1 MLNDSNRVG
10 WMKLGAGCGDLTYYT
25 VMCLI
30 ILFIMYN
37 IFIYIICSNHLICL
51 NICYTASSC
60 VRYHTPTA
68 PVQVEQVTGHG
79 WHGTSC
85 CATVPCLLDLHKGA
99 DMISMDGFDCGGHPG
114 HFLGLTSS
122 AVGLAWS
129 NVILSLCVCVTSL
142 LCTSRTSLTSTTF
155 YPFMWSLHVPSRLIF
170 VKSSAYLTI
179 CLSLIEYVE
188 NSWLLQFGQLKPL
201 AYLS

>member
-1 MLNDSNRVG
+1 
-10 WMKLGAGCGDLTYYT
+10 
-25 VMCLI
+25 
-30 ILFIMYN
+30 MYN

-79 WHGTSC
+79 WHGTCC

-129 NVILSLCVCVTSL
+129 NVILCVCHFSTLYVSHFSHFYHFLSFYVVPSCPFTFDFREIFSLFNHLPIIDRIRRKLLAVTVWPVKAAGL
-142 LCTSRTSLTSTTF
+142 PQLTSDC
-155 YPFMWSLHVPSRLIF
+155 P
-170 VKSSAYLTI
+170 ACLT
-179 CLSLIEYVE
+179 
-188 NSWLLQFGQLKPL
+188 
-201 AYLS
+201 